1 MVRNMGDP
9 SAAWLPRILVQK
21 AIAFFFGDAS
31 KEAAT
36 WDGADGLAG
45 NRGDGQR
52 DGQRG
57 DGSLQHGLG
66 GEGGSVLH
74 DRDGKALQR
83 DPVSA
88 QLPAVLCP

>member
-9 SAAWLPRILVQK
+9 SATWLPRILVQK

-36 WDGADGLAG
+36 WDGGDGLAG
-45 NRGDGQR
+45 NNRGDG
-52 DGQRG
+52 
-57 DGSLQHGLG
+57 GSLQHGLG

-74 DRDGKALQR
+74 DSDGKALHC
-83 DPVSA
+83 DALSA